1 MCDKNVTGMLEGRLE
16 RARSLM
22 GECGYDAVILR
33 SNPDLRWLTG
43 AARVFDDEVAH
54 TAIITHGG
62 AWLHTDSRY
71 YGSFLEHMPDASLWT
86 IDMGQESHAAWCAA
100 RIKEGRARVVAIE
113 DTVTL
118 GFFEELQEELN
129 KRSCACLMPRLHGDM
144 ARMRMVKDSEELEL
158 LRKAQRITDEAF
170 EHICGFIRPGQTELQ
185 IRAELEG
192 FMLSHGA
199 EGLSFDSIIASGPNG
214 ANPHARPSD
223 RVIQKGDLV
232 VMDYGALY
240 GDYHAD
246 MTRTVCVGR
255 PSDEQQRV
263 YDVVRRAHEAC
274 AAAAKPGMG
283 GKELH
288 ELAARIIAEAGYGDC
303 FNHGLGHGV
312 GIEIH
317 ERPHVGRR
325 STDAIPVGAVFTIEP
340 GIYVSGRFGIRLED
354 CGVMTEAGYL
364 PFTEST
370 HDLLSV
376 AL

>member
-1 MCDKNVTGMLEGRLE
+1 MQ
-16 RARSLM
+16 
-22 GECGYDAVILR
+22 
-33 SNPDLRWLTG
+33 
-43 AARVFDDEVAH
+43 
-54 TAIITHGG
+54 
-62 AWLHTDSRY
+62 
-71 YGSFLEHMPDASLWT
+71 DASLWT

-223 RVIQKGDLV
+223 RVVQKGDLV

-288 ELAARIIAEAGYGDC
+288 PENTHDIRTGSVIDLGGDSLEICQVPGHTPGSVVVLEKKHNKLFTGDAIGSGYGVWMQVIGATDLETYYDSLVHMMKWLVDRGGRME
-303 FNHGLGHGV
+303 FWGGHSYQQFQSTLIPNYNPLSMGLLADLIDLVDKVVEG
-312 GIEIH
+312 EI
-317 ERPHVGRR
+317 VGRP
-325 STDAIPVGAVFTIEP
+325 SSADKIMSLEP
-340 GIYVSGRFGIRLED
+340 GKYVSFGRAEMQYMPSNIRK
-354 CGVMTEAGYL
+354 A
-364 PFTEST
+364 
-370 HDLLSV
+370 
-376 AL
+376 

>member
-1 MCDKNVTGMLEGRLE
+1 MCVKDVASMLQGRMGRL
-16 RARSLM
+16 RDLM
-22 GECGYDAVILR
+22 DAAGYDAVILR

-54 TAIITHGG
+54 TAFITQGG

-71 YGSFLEHMPDASLWT
+71 YGSFLEHMPDASSWA
-86 IDMGQESHAAWCAA
+86 IDMEQDGHASWCAA
-100 RIKEGRARVVAIE
+100 RIIGERARIVAIE

-118 GFFEELQEELN
+118 GFFEDLQGELN
-129 KRSCACLMPRLHGDM
+129 KLSCACLMPRLHGDM
-144 ARMRMVKDSEELEL
+144 ARMRMDKDGEELSL
-158 LRKAQRITDEAF
+158 LRQAQRITDAAF
-170 EHICGFIRPGQTELQ
+170 RHICGFIHPGQTELQ

-214 ANPHARPSD
+214 ANPHARPSE
-223 RVIQKGDLV
+223 RVVQEGDLI

-255 PSDEQQRV
+255 PSEEQRKA
-263 YDVVRRAHEAC
+263 YDVVRHAHEAC
-274 AAAAKPGMG
+274 AEAAKPGVSG
-283 GKELH
+283 RELH

-317 ERPHVGRR
+317 ERPNVGRR
-325 STDAIPVGAVFTIEP
+325 STDAIGVGAVFTIEP
-340 GIYVSGRFGIRLED
+340 GVYVPGKFGIRLED
-354 CGVMTEAGYL
+354 CGVMTESGYL
-364 PFTEST
+364 PFTESP

-376 AL
+376 GI

>member
-1 MCDKNVTGMLEGRLE
+1 MASQDDKKNLHGRMRRLRE
-16 RARSLM
+16 LMEAR
-22 GECGYDAVILR
+22 GYDAVIVR
-33 SNPDLRWLTG
+33 SNPDIRWLTG

-54 TAIITHGG
+54 TAFVTLDG

-71 YGSFLEHMPDASLWT
+71 YGSFVERIMDSEAWKV
-86 IDMGQESHAAWCAA
+86 DMESDTHPEWCAA
-100 RIKEGRARVVAIE
+100 RIAEVRARAVAIE

-118 GFFEELQEELN
+118 GFFEDLQAELN
-129 KRSCACLMPRLHGDM
+129 KRSCACLMPRLHGDL
-144 ARMRMVKDSEELEL
+144 AL
-158 LRKAQRITDEAF
+158 LRVQKDEQELALLRRAQRITDEAF
-170 EHICGFIRPGQTELQ
+170 DHMRGYLEPGLTELQ

-192 FMLSHGA
+192 YMLSHGA

-214 ANPHARPSD
+214 ANPHARPGE
-223 RVIQKGDLV
+223 RVVQEGDLI

-246 MTRTVCVGR
+246 MTRTVCVGH
-255 PSDEQQRV
+255 PNDEQRRV
-263 YDVVRRAHEAC
+263 YDVVRQAHETC

-288 ELAARIIAEAGYGDC
+288 DMAARVIADAGYGDY

-325 STDAIPVGAVFTIEP
+325 STDILSVGSVFTIEP
-340 GIYVSGRFGIRLED
+340 GIYLPGKFGIRLED
-354 CGVMTEAGYL
+354 CGILTEDGYQ
-364 PFTEST
+364 PFTESP
-370 HDLLSV
+370 HELLSTYS
-376 AL
+376 

>member
-1 MCDKNVTGMLEGRLE
+1 MCDKDVASMLQDRMGRL
-16 RARSLM
+16 RGLM
-22 GECGYDAVILR
+22 DAAGYDAVILR
-33 SNPDLRWLTG
+33 NNPDLRWLTG

-54 TAIITHGG
+54 TAFITREG

-71 YGSFLEHMPDASLWT
+71 YGSFVEHMPNAASWT
-86 IDMGQESHAAWCAA
+86 LDMGQEGHASWCAA
-100 RIKEGRARVVAIE
+100 RIKEERAHVVAIE

-118 GFFEELQEELN
+118 GFFEDVQVELN
-129 KRSCACLMPRLHGDM
+129 KRSGACLMPRLHGDL
-144 ARMRMVKDSEELEL
+144 ALMRMVKDDEELLL
-158 LRKAQRITDEAF
+158 LRQAQRVTDAAF
-170 EHICGFIRPGQTELQ
+170 AHICGFIRPGQTELQ

-214 ANPHARPSD
+214 ANPHARPSG
-223 RVIQKGDLV
+223 RVVQEGDLI

-246 MTRTVCVGR
+246 MTRTVCVGK
-255 PSDEQQRV
+255 PSAEQQKA

-274 AAAAKPGMG
+274 ADVARPGMS

-325 STDAIPVGAVFTIEP
+325 STDVIPVGAVFTIEP
-340 GIYVSGRFGIRLED
+340 GIYVPGKFGIRLED
-354 CGVMTEAGYL
+354 CGVMTESGYL
-364 PFTEST
+364 PFTESL
-370 HDLLSV
+370 HDLLGV
-376 AL
+376 GN